1 MAPVKEPRIGPSLT
15 RHDASKWVSSI
26 RSIRSVPGSAERS
39 TSGSMSAVHTASGA
53 ASNENSPVNRIAGS
67 GWAAARA
74 AAPSVSLRDRRG
86 ARAPLSTRA
95 GRQNPGRDETA
106 PGPVV

>member
-39 TSGSMSAVHTASGA
+39 TSGSMSAVHTAFGSRL
-53 ASNENSPVNRIAGS
+53 EREFAGQS
-67 GWAAARA
+67 HRWIRVGRRPRRRA
-74 AAPSVSLRDRRG
+74 VGEPA
-86 ARAPLSTRA
+86 
-95 GRQNPGRDETA
+95 
-106 PGPVV
+106 